1 MVCYF
6 YLDWVYVFVN
16 LTIKEEDVRI
26 KYSKESRG
34 SLAWPPCMYPNQ
46 GTENQQFIHDPVSLA
61 PNCKRKRDPLCC
73 MMNWTVRLG
82 EAKAVTTASHYDGK
96 VGGVTTPP
104 VVHLKI
110 TVMGYPTM
118 VLLIQSTAYIYD

>member
-1 MVCYF
+1 M
-6 YLDWVYVFVN
+6 FVN

-73 MMNWTVRLG
+73 MMNCTVRLG
-82 EAKAVTTASHYDGK
+82 EAKAVTT
-96 VGGVTTPP
+96 PP
-104 VVHLKI
+104 VIHFKI

-118 VLLIQSTAYIYD
+118 VLLIQSTAYYLCLRGVLARDYDHDLV